1 MGMDCNGYL
10 AVRVPTAQD
19 LAWFEENGY
28 EPLPEGN
35 KLHVQ
40 QLSLT
45 AEEHAE
51 LNQMLGEQFLGE
63 PRQFVNT
70 DKLEADFKVPEH
82 YHLDIGAYDLTQE
95 QGWVQYSSSKEGER
109 SMLLQVK
116 SADYLYT
123 DGLYHVLAVVQRK
136 SYLRKPFRKDWDTP
150 TSRVEGDTL
159 VLTTGNFDGAN
170 VPALN
175 ALLGIDVNDR
185 CCKTLMPSGLEL
197 ARALRAHTGNP
208 SAWDEAVIEVLKDPR
223 GVVYLDW

>member
-1 MGMDCNGYL
+1 MGMDCNGYFV
-10 AVRVPTAQD
+10 VRVPTTQD
-19 LAWFEENGY
+19 LAWFEESGY

-35 KLHVQ
+35 KFYVQ

-45 AEEHAE
+45 AEEHVE
-51 LNQMLGEQFLGE
+51 LNQMLGEQFPGV

-70 DKLEADFKVPEH
+70 DKLQKDFNVPEH
-82 YHLDIGAYDLTQE
+82 YHLDFDAYDLTQE
-95 QGWVQYSSSKEGER
+95 QGWVQYSSSKEGEH

-123 DGLYHVLAVVQRK
+123 DGLYHVLAVVQRT

-159 VLTTGNFDGAN
+159 VLSTGNFAGAD

-175 ALLGIDVNDR
+175 ALLGIDVDDR
-185 CCKTLMPSGLEL
+185 YCKTLMPSDIEL

-208 SAWDEAVIEVLKDPR
+208 AAWDESVIEVLKDPR
-223 GVVYLDW
+223 GIVYLDW